1 MPPGALP
8 LPFSLPGRKA
18 HLKFRDSRRT
28 ILHRPAPWQTHRYEE
43 QVSDRGR
50 AAQDF
55 LEPAASLSSCALLFW
70 LFSFGVSKH
79 ADPSVRSRFAANW
92 PGYTD
97 ATRSTT
103 RIRGRS
109 GARVPRINYA
119 SPLQIMRSRRNL
131 GRHAPK
137 NSLPRPVYYRRRGRC
152 VCITLVVRSENA
164 GKKYLERGGAL
175 IDLDRLT
182 QT

>member
-8 LPFSLPGRKA
+8 LPSSLPGRKA

-50 AAQDF
+50 ADQYF
-55 LEPAASLSSCALLFW
+55 LEPTASLSSCAFFFSWALLVW

-109 GARVPRINYA
+109 GARCAAHKLCEPA
-119 SPLQIMRSRRNL
+119 SDHEISP
-131 GRHAPK
+131 
-137 NSLPRPVYYRRRGRC
+137 
-152 VCITLVVRSENA
+152 
-164 GKKYLERGGAL
+164 
-175 IDLDRLT
+175 
-182 QT
+182 